1 MIRYTRPILALCAVL
16 ALAAC
21 EQQKAPAPAPASPAP
36 SSTPAQPSSPPPA
49 ATPAPASTPAAT
61 AGASIGVPEC
71 DEYLT
76 KYEACLSGKVP
87 ESAREQLRT
96 GLEQTRN
103 AWRSAAAN
111 EATKASLGAACKQ
124 AHDGAKAALSAYGC
138 TDF

>member
-21 EQQKAPAPAPASPAP
+21 DQQKAPP
-36 SSTPAQPSSPPPA
+36 PPPA
-49 ATPAPASTPAAT
+49 APAPSTTAAPPPPPAA
-61 AGASIGVPEC
+61 APVAAAAPVGIPEC
-71 DEYLT
+71 DNYLS

-87 ESAREQLRT
+87 EAAREQLRT

-103 AWRSAAAN
+103 AWRTAASN
-111 EATKASLGAACKQ
+111 EATKASLGAACTQ
-124 AHDGAKAALSAYGC
+124 AHDAAKAALSAYGC